1 MTNNKENTIMKDKV
15 KKIKKKTILLI
26 TLAATGLILVGV
38 IVYAWFFY
46 KRQLDTL
53 TWIKTPIR
61 LEIGSGNNHDIAYLD
76 MGSID
81 ADTQD
86 HSMNYVF
93 CVYGEPIDMYS
104 LQLAYTTN
112 IPFYYEVYRAQLSTS
127 GQTTSDNMVNVPFTY
142 TDNSGEH
149 TENFTYDK
157 SSTPVISAMPLSKMN
172 EAEIKKHQSHNLS
185 YGDENGQNAV
195 DSSKVQKNAEPL
207 YWLASENNL
216 DMLNPRNKGT
226 NAFGGDCFCD
236 YFILRVH
243 WVENTV
249 SNDKETDMVYLTV
262 SR

>member
-1 MTNNKENTIMKDKV
+1 MKDKV
-15 KKIKKKTILLI
+15 NKIKKKTVLLF

-86 HSMNYVF
+86 HSMTYVF

-127 GQTTSDNMVNVPFTY
+127 SQTTSDNIVTVPFTY

-157 SSTPVISAMPLSKMN
+157 SSTPVISAMPLSKMD

-216 DMLNPRNKGT
+216 DMLNPKNKGK

-236 YFILRVH
+236 YFVLRVY
-243 WVENTV
+243 WDENTV

>member
-1 MTNNKENTIMKDKV
+1 M
-15 KKIKKKTILLI
+15 LLF

-81 ADTQD
+81 ADTTE

-127 GQTTSDNMVNVPFTY
+127 EQTTSGNIVNVPFTY

-157 SSTPVISAMPLSKMN
+157 SSTPVISAKPLSKMD
-172 EAEIKKHQSHNLS
+172 EAEITKHQSHNLS

-195 DSSKVQKNAEPL
+195 DRSRVQKNAEPL
-207 YWLASENNL
+207 YWLANENNL
-216 DMLNPRNKGT
+216 DVLNPKNKGK

-236 YFILRVH
+236 YFVLHVS
-243 WVENTV
+243 WKPNTV

>member
-1 MTNNKENTIMKDKV
+1 MKDKV
-15 KKIKKKTILLI
+15 KKIKKKTVLLF

-81 ADTQD
+81 ADTPE
-86 HSMNYVF
+86 HSMTYVF

-112 IPFYYEVYRAQLSTS
+112 IPFYYEVYRAKLSTS
-127 GQTTSDNMVNVPFTY
+127 SQTTSDNIVTVPFTY

-157 SSTPVISAMPLSKMN
+157 SSTPVISAMPLSKMD

-216 DMLNPRNKGT
+216 DMLNPKNKGK

-236 YFILRVH
+236 YFVLRVS
-243 WVENTV
+243 WEPNTV

>member
-1 MTNNKENTIMKDKV
+1 MDSNKENTIMKDKV

-81 ADTQD
+81 ADTTER
-86 HSMNYVF
+86 SMNYVF

>member
-1 MTNNKENTIMKDKV
+1 MKNKV
-15 KKIKKKTILLI
+15 KKIKKKTVLLF

-81 ADTQD
+81 AETPE
-86 HSMNYVF
+86 HSMTYVF

-127 GQTTSDNMVNVPFTY
+127 EQTTSGNIVKVPFTY
-142 TDNSGEH
+142 TDDSGEH
-149 TENFTYDK
+149 TENFTYDS
-157 SSTPVISAMPLSKMN
+157 SSTPVISAKPLSKMD
-172 EAEIKKHQSHNLS
+172 EAEITKHQSHNLS

-195 DSSKVQKNAEPL
+195 NSSKVQKNAEPL

-216 DMLNPRNKGT
+216 DMLNPPIENRGT

-236 YFILRVH
+236 YFVLHVS
-243 WVENTV
+243 WEPNTV

>member
-1 MTNNKENTIMKDKV
+1 MKDKV
-15 KKIKKKTILLI
+15 KKIKKKTVLLF

-81 ADTQD
+81 ADTPE
-86 HSMNYVF
+86 HSMTYVF

-127 GQTTSDNMVNVPFTY
+127 EQTTSGNIVKVPFIY

-149 TENFTYDK
+149 TENFTYDS
-157 SSTPVISAMPLSKMN
+157 SSTPVISAKPLSKMTT
-172 EAEIKKHQSHNLS
+172 EEITKHQSHDLS

-195 DSSKVQKNAEPL
+195 DRSRVQKNAESL
-207 YWLASENNL
+207 YWLANENNL
-216 DMLNPRNKGT
+216 DVLNPKNKGK

-236 YFILRVH
+236 YFVLRVY
-243 WVENTV
+243 WDENTV

>member
-127 GQTTSDNMVNVPFTY
+127 GRATTGNIVNVPFTY

-185 YGDENGQNAV
+185 YGDENGQNAI

-216 DMLNPRNKGT
+216 DMLNPKNKGK
-226 NAFGGDCFCD
+226 NVFGGDCFCD
-236 YFILRVH
+236 YFVLHVY
-243 WVENTV
+243 WDENTV

>member
-1 MTNNKENTIMKDKV
+1 MTSNKENTIMKDKV
-15 KKIKKKTILLI
+15 KKIKKKTMLLL

-81 ADTQD
+81 AETPE

-127 GQTTSDNMVNVPFTY
+127 EQTTSGNIVKVPFTY

-149 TENFTYDK
+149 TENFTYDS
-157 SSTPVISAMPLSKMN
+157 SSTPVISAKPLNKMD
-172 EAEIKKHQSHNLS
+172 EAEIKKHQSHDLS
-185 YGDENGQNAV
+185 YGDENGQNAIN
-195 DSSKVQKNAEPL
+195 SSKVQKNAEPL
-207 YWLASENNL
+207 YWLANENNL
-216 DMLNPRNKGT
+216 DVLNPINKGK

-236 YFILRVH
+236 YFVLRVY
-243 WVENTV
+243 WDENTV
-249 SNDKETDMVYLTV
+249 TNDKETDMVYLTV

>member
-1 MTNNKENTIMKDKV
+1 MKDKV
-15 KKIKKKTILLI
+15 KKIKKKTVLLF

-81 ADTQD
+81 ADTSE
-86 HSMNYVF
+86 HSMTYVF

-112 IPFYYEVYRAQLSTS
+112 IPFYYEVYRAKLSTS
-127 GQTTSDNMVNVPFTY
+127 SQTTSDNIVTVPFTY

-157 SSTPVISAMPLSKMN
+157 SSTPVISAMPLSKMD

-216 DMLNPRNKGT
+216 DMLNPKNKGK

-236 YFILRVH
+236 YFVLRVS
-243 WVENTV
+243 WEPNTV
-249 SNDKETDMVYLTV
+249 SNDKETDMDYLTV

>member
-1 MTNNKENTIMKDKV
+1 MKDKV
-15 KKIKKKTILLI
+15 KKIKKKTVLLF

-81 ADTQD
+81 AETPE
-86 HSMNYVF
+86 HSMTYVF

-127 GQTTSDNMVNVPFTY
+127 EQTTSGNIVKVPFTY
-142 TDNSGEH
+142 TDDRGEH
-149 TENFTYDK
+149 TENFTYDS
-157 SSTPVISAMPLSKMN
+157 SSTPVISAKPLSKMTT
-172 EAEIKKHQSHNLS
+172 EEITKHQNHTLS
-185 YGDENGQNAV
+185 YGDENGQNAIN
-195 DSSKVQKNAEPL
+195 SSKVQKNAEPL
-207 YWLASENNL
+207 YWLANENNL
-216 DMLNPRNKGT
+216 DVLNPINKGK

-236 YFILRVH
+236 YFVLRVY
-243 WVENTV
+243 WDENTV

>member
-1 MTNNKENTIMKDKV
+1 MKNKV
-15 KKIKKKTILLI
+15 KKIKKKTVLLF

-61 LEIGSGNNHDIAYLD
+61 LEIGSGNNHDMAYLD

-81 ADTQD
+81 ADTPE
-86 HSMNYVF
+86 HSMTYVF

-127 GQTTSDNMVNVPFTY
+127 EQTTSGNIVKVPFTY
-142 TDNSGEH
+142 TDDSGEH
-149 TENFTYDK
+149 TENFTYDS
-157 SSTPVISAMPLSKMN
+157 SSTPVISAKPLNKMD
-172 EAEIKKHQSHNLS
+172 EAETKKHQSHDLS
-185 YGDENGQNAV
+185 YGDENGQNAIN
-195 DSSKVQKNAEPL
+195 SSKVQKNAEPL
-207 YWLASENNL
+207 YWLANENNL
-216 DMLNPRNKGT
+216 DVLNPINKGK

-236 YFILRVH
+236 YFVLRVY
-243 WVENTV
+243 WDENTV

>member
-1 MTNNKENTIMKDKV
+1 MKDKV
-15 KKIKKKTILLI
+15 KKIKKKTMLLL

-81 ADTQD
+81 AETPDRT
-86 HSMNYVF
+86 MTYVF

-127 GQTTSDNMVNVPFTY
+127 EQTTSGNIVKVPFTY

-149 TENFTYDK
+149 TENFTYVS
-157 SSTPVISAMPLSKMN
+157 SSTPVISAKPLSKMTT
-172 EAEIKKHQSHNLS
+172 EEITKHQSHDLS

-195 DSSKVQKNAEPL
+195 DRSRVQKNAEPL
-207 YWLASENNL
+207 YWLANENNL
-216 DMLNPRNKGT
+216 DVLNPKNKRT
-226 NAFGGDCFCD
+226 NTFGGDCFCD
-236 YFILRVH
+236 YFVLRVY
-243 WVENTV
+243 WDENTV

>member
-1 MTNNKENTIMKDKV
+1 MKNKV

-81 ADTQD
+81 ADTTER
-86 HSMNYVF
+86 SMNYVF

>member
-1 MTNNKENTIMKDKV
+1 MTSNKENTIMKNKV
-15 KKIKKKTILLI
+15 KKIKKKTVLLL

-127 GQTTSDNMVNVPFTY
+127 EQTTSDNMVTVPFTY
-142 TDNSGEH
+142 TDENGEH

-157 SSTPVISAMPLSKMN
+157 SSTPVISAKPLSKMD
-172 EAEIKKHQSHNLS
+172 EAEITKHQSHDLS

-195 DSSKVQKNAEPL
+195 DRSRVQKNAEPL
-207 YWLASENNL
+207 YWLANENNL
-216 DMLNPRNKGT
+216 DVLNPKNKGK

-236 YFILRVH
+236 YFVLRVY
-243 WVENTV
+243 WDENTV

>member
-1 MTNNKENTIMKDKV
+1 MKNKV
-15 KKIKKKTILLI
+15 KKIKKKTVLLL

-127 GQTTSDNMVNVPFTY
+127 EQTTSDNMVTVPFTY
-142 TDNSGEH
+142 TDENGEH

-157 SSTPVISAMPLSKMN
+157 SSTPVISAKPLSKMD
-172 EAEIKKHQSHNLS
+172 EAEITKHQSHDLS

-195 DSSKVQKNAEPL
+195 DRSRVQKNAEPL
-207 YWLASENNL
+207 YWLANENNL
-216 DMLNPRNKGT
+216 DVLNPKNKGK

-236 YFILRVH
+236 YFVLRVY
-243 WVENTV
+243 WDENTV

>member
-1 MTNNKENTIMKDKV
+1 MKNKV
-15 KKIKKKTILLI
+15 KKIKKKTVLLF

-81 ADTQD
+81 AETPE
-86 HSMNYVF
+86 HSMTYVF

-127 GQTTSDNMVNVPFTY
+127 EQTASGDIVKVPFTY
-142 TDNSGEH
+142 TDENGEH

-157 SSTPVISAMPLSKMN
+157 SSTPVISAKPLSKMD
-172 EAEIKKHQSHNLS
+172 EAEITKHQSHNLS

-195 DSSKVQKNAEPL
+195 NSSKVQKNAEPL

-216 DMLNPRNKGT
+216 DMLNPPIENRGT

-236 YFILRVH
+236 YFVLHVS
-243 WVENTV
+243 WEPNTV

>member
-1 MTNNKENTIMKDKV
+1 MKDKV
-15 KKIKKKTILLI
+15 KKIKKKTVLLF

-81 ADTQD
+81 ADIQD

-112 IPFYYEVYRAQLSTS
+112 IPFYYEVYRAKLSTS
-127 GQTTSDNMVNVPFTY
+127 SQTTSDNIVTVPFTY

-157 SSTPVISAMPLSKMN
+157 SSTPVISAMPLSKMD

-216 DMLNPRNKGT
+216 DMLNPKNKGK

-236 YFILRVH
+236 YFVLRVY
-243 WVENTV
+243 WDENTV

>member
-1 MTNNKENTIMKDKV
+1 MASNKENTIMKNKV
-15 KKIKKKTILLI
+15 KKIKKKTVLLI

-81 ADTQD
+81 ADTTER
-86 HSMNYVF
+86 SMDYVF

-127 GQTTSDNMVNVPFTY
+127 GQTTMGNIVNVPFTY

-149 TENFTYDK
+149 TENFTYNS
-157 SSTPVISAMPLSKMN
+157 SSTPVISAKPLNQMTPT
-172 EAEIKKHQSHNLS
+172 EITEHQSHNLS

>member
-1 MTNNKENTIMKDKV
+1 MKDKV
-15 KKIKKKTILLI
+15 KKIKKKTVLLF

-112 IPFYYEVYRAQLSTS
+112 IPFYYEVYRAKLSTS
-127 GQTTSDNMVNVPFTY
+127 EQTTSGNIVNVPFTY

-149 TENFTYDK
+149 TENFTYDNSK
-157 SSTPVISAMPLSKMN
+157 SPVISAKPLSKMTT
-172 EAEIKKHQSHNLS
+172 EEITKHQSHDLS

-195 DSSKVQKNAEPL
+195 ESSKVQKNAEPL

-216 DMLNPRNKGT
+216 DMLNPPIENRGK

-236 YFILRVH
+236 YFVLHVY
-243 WVENTV
+243 WDENTV

>member
-1 MTNNKENTIMKDKV
+1 
-15 KKIKKKTILLI
+15 
-26 TLAATGLILVGV
+26 
-38 IVYAWFFY
+38 
-46 KRQLDTL
+46 
-53 TWIKTPIR
+53 
-61 LEIGSGNNHDIAYLD
+61 
-76 MGSID
+76 
-81 ADTQD
+81 
-86 HSMNYVF
+86 
-93 CVYGEPIDMYS
+93 MYS

-112 IPFYYEVYRAQLSTS
+112 IPFYYEVYRAKLSTS
-127 GQTTSDNMVNVPFTY
+127 SQTTSDNIVTVPFTY

-157 SSTPVISAMPLSKMN
+157 SSTPVISAMPLSKMD

-216 DMLNPRNKGT
+216 DMLNPKNKGK

-236 YFILRVH
+236 YFVLRVS
-243 WVENTV
+243 WEPNTV

>member
-1 MTNNKENTIMKDKV
+1 MKNKV
-15 KKIKKKTILLI
+15 KKIKKKTMLFL

-61 LEIGSGNNHDIAYLD
+61 LEIGSGNNHDMAYLD

-81 ADTQD
+81 TDTPE
-86 HSMNYVF
+86 HSMTYVF

-127 GQTTSDNMVNVPFTY
+127 EQTTSGNIVKVPFTY
-142 TDNSGEH
+142 TDDSGEH
-149 TENFTYDK
+149 TENFTYDS
-157 SSTPVISAMPLSKMN
+157 SSTPVISAKPLNKMD
-172 EAEIKKHQSHNLS
+172 EAEIKKHQSHDLS
-185 YGDENGQNAV
+185 YGDENGQNAIN
-195 DSSKVQKNAEPL
+195 SSKVQKNAEPL
-207 YWLASENNL
+207 YWLANENNL
-216 DMLNPRNKGT
+216 DVLNPKNKGK

-236 YFILRVH
+236 YFVLRVY
-243 WVENTV
+243 WDENTV

>member
-1 MTNNKENTIMKDKV
+1 MKDKV
-15 KKIKKKTILLI
+15 NKIKKKTVLLF

-81 ADTQD
+81 ADTQG

-112 IPFYYEVYRAQLSTS
+112 IPFYYEVYRAKLSTS
-127 GQTTSDNMVNVPFTY
+127 SQTTSDNIVTVPFTY

-157 SSTPVISAMPLSKMN
+157 SSTPVISAMPLSKMD

-216 DMLNPRNKGT
+216 DMLNPKNKGK

-236 YFILRVH
+236 YFVLRVY
-243 WVENTV
+243 WDENTV

>member
-1 MTNNKENTIMKDKV
+1 M
-15 KKIKKKTILLI
+15 
-26 TLAATGLILVGV
+26 

-46 KRQLDTL
+46 KRQLETL

-127 GQTTSDNMVNVPFTY
+127 EQTTSDNIVTVPFTY

-157 SSTPVISAMPLSKMN
+157 SSTPVISAKPLNQMT
-172 EAEIKKHQSHNLS
+172 ATEITKHQSHNLS

-216 DMLNPRNKGT
+216 DMLNPKNKGK

-236 YFILRVH
+236 YFVLRVY
-243 WVENTV
+243 WDENTV

>member
-1 MTNNKENTIMKDKV
+1 MKNKV
-15 KKIKKKTILLI
+15 KKIKKKTMLLL

-81 ADTQD
+81 AETPDR
-86 HSMNYVF
+86 SMTYVF

-127 GQTTSDNMVNVPFTY
+127 EQTTSGNIVKVPFTY

-149 TENFTYDK
+149 TENFTYDS
-157 SSTPVISAMPLSKMN
+157 SSTPVISAKPLGKMTT
-172 EAEIKKHQSHNLS
+172 EEITKHQSHDLS

-195 DSSKVQKNAEPL
+195 DRSRVQKNAEPL
-207 YWLASENNL
+207 YWLANENNL
-216 DMLNPRNKGT
+216 DVLNPINKGK

-236 YFILRVH
+236 YFVLRVY
-243 WVENTV
+243 WDENTV

>member
-1 MTNNKENTIMKDKV
+1 MKDKV
-15 KKIKKKTILLI
+15 KKIKKKTVLLF

-112 IPFYYEVYRAQLSTS
+112 IPFYYEVYRAKLSTS
-127 GQTTSDNMVNVPFTY
+127 SQTTSDNIVTVPFTY

-157 SSTPVISAMPLSKMN
+157 SSTPVISAMPLSKMD

-216 DMLNPRNKGT
+216 DMLNPKNKGT

-236 YFILRVH
+236 YFVLRVS
-243 WVENTV
+243 WEPNTV

>member
-1 MTNNKENTIMKDKV
+1 MKDKV
-15 KKIKKKTILLI
+15 KKIKKKTVLLF

-112 IPFYYEVYRAQLSTS
+112 IPFYYEVYRAKLSTS
-127 GQTTSDNMVNVPFTY
+127 SQTTSEVN
-142 TDNSGEH
+142 NCS
-149 TENFTYDK
+149 
-157 SSTPVISAMPLSKMN
+157 
-172 EAEIKKHQSHNLS
+172 
-185 YGDENGQNAV
+185 
-195 DSSKVQKNAEPL
+195 EPRTVTTRL
-207 YWLASENNL
+207 ALLKLVYAASEYAIIATTAI
-216 DMLNPRNKGT
+216 RK
-226 NAFGGDCFCD
+226 
-236 YFILRVH
+236 R
-243 WVENTV
+243 
-249 SNDKETDMVYLTV
+249 
-262 SR
+262 

>member
-15 KKIKKKTILLI
+15 KKIKKKTVLLF

-81 ADTQD
+81 ADTTE

-112 IPFYYEVYRAQLSTS
+112 IPFYYEIYRAQLSTS
-127 GQTTSDNMVNVPFTY
+127 GQATTGNIVNVPFTY

-185 YGDENGQNAV
+185 YGDENGQNAI

-216 DMLNPRNKGT
+216 DMLNPKNKGK
-226 NAFGGDCFCD
+226 NVFGGDCFCD
-236 YFILRVH
+236 YFVLHVY
-243 WVENTV
+243 WDENTV

>member
-1 MTNNKENTIMKDKV
+1 MKNKV
-15 KKIKKKTILLI
+15 KKIKKKTMLFL

-61 LEIGSGNNHDIAYLD
+61 LEIGSGNNHDMAYLD

-81 ADTQD
+81 ADTPE
-86 HSMNYVF
+86 HSMTYVF

-127 GQTTSDNMVNVPFTY
+127 EQTTSGNIVKVPFTY
-142 TDNSGEH
+142 TDDSGEH
-149 TENFTYDK
+149 TENFTYDS
-157 SSTPVISAMPLSKMN
+157 SSTPVISAKPLNKMD
-172 EAEIKKHQSHNLS
+172 EAEIKKHQSHDLS
-185 YGDENGQNAV
+185 YGDENGQNAIN
-195 DSSKVQKNAEPL
+195 SSKVQKNAEPL
-207 YWLASENNL
+207 YWLANENNL
-216 DMLNPRNKGT
+216 DVLNPKNKGK

-236 YFILRVH
+236 YFVLRVY
-243 WVENTV
+243 WDENTV

>member
-1 MTNNKENTIMKDKV
+1 MKNKV
-15 KKIKKKTILLI
+15 KKIKKKTMLLL

-61 LEIGSGNNHDIAYLD
+61 LEIGSGNNHDMAYLD

-81 ADTQD
+81 ADTPE
-86 HSMNYVF
+86 HSMTYVF

-127 GQTTSDNMVNVPFTY
+127 EQTTSGNIVKVPFTY
-142 TDNSGEH
+142 TDDSGEH
-149 TENFTYDK
+149 TENFTYDS
-157 SSTPVISAMPLSKMN
+157 SSTPVISAKPLNKMD
-172 EAEIKKHQSHNLS
+172 EAETKKHQSHDLS
-185 YGDENGQNAV
+185 YGDENGQNAIN
-195 DSSKVQKNAEPL
+195 SSKVQKNAEPL
-207 YWLASENNL
+207 YWLANENNL
-216 DMLNPRNKGT
+216 DVLNPINKGK

-236 YFILRVH
+236 YFVLRVY
-243 WVENTV
+243 WDENTV

>member
-1 MTNNKENTIMKDKV
+1 MKDKV
-15 KKIKKKTILLI
+15 NKIKKKTVLLF

-81 ADTQD
+81 ADTQG

-112 IPFYYEVYRAQLSTS
+112 IPFYYEVYRAKLSTS
-127 GQTTSDNMVNVPFTY
+127 SQTTSDNIVTVPFTY

-157 SSTPVISAMPLSKMN
+157 SSTPVISAKPLSKMD
-172 EAEIKKHQSHNLS
+172 EAEITKHQSHNLS

-195 DSSKVQKNAEPL
+195 DRSRVQKNAEPL
-207 YWLASENNL
+207 YWLANENNL
-216 DMLNPRNKGT
+216 DVLNPKNKGK

-236 YFILRVH
+236 YFVLRVY
-243 WVENTV
+243 WDENTV

>member
-1 MTNNKENTIMKDKV
+1 MKNKV
-15 KKIKKKTILLI
+15 KKIKKKTMLLL

-61 LEIGSGNNHDIAYLD
+61 LEIGSGNNHDMAYLD

-81 ADTQD
+81 ADTPE
-86 HSMNYVF
+86 HSMTYVF

-127 GQTTSDNMVNVPFTY
+127 EQTTSGNIVKVPFTY
-142 TDNSGEH
+142 TDDSGEH
-149 TENFTYDK
+149 TENFTYDT
-157 SSTPVISAMPLSKMN
+157 SSTPVISAKPLNKMD
-172 EAEIKKHQSHNLS
+172 EAETKKHQSHDLS
-185 YGDENGQNAV
+185 YGDENGQNAIN
-195 DSSKVQKNAEPL
+195 SSKVQKNAEPL
-207 YWLASENNL
+207 YWLANENNL
-216 DMLNPRNKGT
+216 DVLNPINKGK

-236 YFILRVH
+236 YFVLRVY
-243 WVENTV
+243 WDENTV

>member
-1 MTNNKENTIMKDKV
+1 MKDKV
-15 KKIKKKTILLI
+15 NKIKKKTVLLF

-81 ADTQD
+81 ADTRG

-112 IPFYYEVYRAQLSTS
+112 IPFYYEVYRAKLSTS
-127 GQTTSDNMVNVPFTY
+127 SQTTSDNIVTVPFTY

-157 SSTPVISAMPLSKMN
+157 SSTPVISAMPLSKMD

-216 DMLNPRNKGT
+216 DMLNPKNKGK

-236 YFILRVH
+236 YFVLRVY
-243 WVENTV
+243 WDENTV

>member
-15 KKIKKKTILLI
+15 KKIKKKTVLLF

-112 IPFYYEVYRAQLSTS
+112 IPFYYEIYRAQLSTS
-127 GQTTSDNMVNVPFTY
+127 GQATTGNIVNVPFTY

-185 YGDENGQNAV
+185 YGDENGQNAI

-216 DMLNPRNKGT
+216 DMLNPKNKGK
-226 NAFGGDCFCD
+226 NVFGGDCFCD
-236 YFILRVH
+236 YFVLHVY
-243 WVENTV
+243 WDENTV

>member
-1 MTNNKENTIMKDKV
+1 MKDKV
-15 KKIKKKTILLI
+15 KKIKKKTVLLF

-81 ADTQD
+81 ADTPE

-127 GQTTSDNMVNVPFTY
+127 SQTTSDNIVNVPFTY
-142 TDNSGEH
+142 TDENGEH

-157 SSTPVISAMPLSKMN
+157 SSTPVISAKPLSKMD
-172 EAEIKKHQSHNLS
+172 EAEITKHQSHNLS

-195 DSSKVQKNAEPL
+195 ESSKVQKNAEPL

-216 DMLNPRNKGT
+216 DMLNPPIENRGT

-236 YFILRVH
+236 YFVLHVS
-243 WVENTV
+243 WEPNTV

>member
-1 MTNNKENTIMKDKV
+1 MKDKV
-15 KKIKKKTILLI
+15 KKIKKKTVLLF

-81 ADTQD
+81 ADTQG

-112 IPFYYEVYRAQLSTS
+112 IPFYYEVYRAKLSTS
-127 GQTTSDNMVNVPFTY
+127 SQTTSDNIVTVPFTY

-157 SSTPVISAMPLSKMN
+157 SSTPVISAMPLSKMD

-216 DMLNPRNKGT
+216 DMLNPKNKGK

-236 YFILRVH
+236 YFVLRVY
-243 WVENTV
+243 WDENTV

>member
-1 MTNNKENTIMKDKV
+1 MKDKV
-15 KKIKKKTILLI
+15 KKIKKKTVLLF

-81 ADTQD
+81 ADTPE
-86 HSMNYVF
+86 HSMTYVF

-104 LQLAYTTN
+104 LQLVYTTN
-112 IPFYYEVYRAQLSTS
+112 IPFYYEVYRAKLSTS
-127 GQTTSDNMVNVPFTY
+127 SQTTSDNIVTVPFTY

-157 SSTPVISAMPLSKMN
+157 SSTPVISAMPLSKMD

-216 DMLNPRNKGT
+216 DMLNPRNKGR

-236 YFILRVH
+236 YFVLRVS
-243 WVENTV
+243 WESNTV

>member
-1 MTNNKENTIMKDKV
+1 MKDKV
-15 KKIKKKTILLI
+15 KKIKKKTVLLF

-81 ADTQD
+81 ADTPE
-86 HSMNYVF
+86 HSMTYVF

-112 IPFYYEVYRAQLSTS
+112 IPFYYEVYRAKLSTS
-127 GQTTSDNMVNVPFTY
+127 SQTTSDNIVTVPFTY

-157 SSTPVISAMPLSKMN
+157 SSTPVISAMPLSKMD

-195 DSSKVQKNAEPL
+195 DSSKVQKNAESL

-216 DMLNPRNKGT
+216 DMLNPKNKGK

-236 YFILRVH
+236 YFVLRVS
-243 WVENTV
+243 WEPNTV